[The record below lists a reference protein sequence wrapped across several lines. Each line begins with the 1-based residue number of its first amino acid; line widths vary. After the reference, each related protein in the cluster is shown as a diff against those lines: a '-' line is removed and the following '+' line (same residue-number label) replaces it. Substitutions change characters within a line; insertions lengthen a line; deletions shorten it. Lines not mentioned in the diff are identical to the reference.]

1 MSTRM
6 LRTGLM
12 VLSTVASAD
21 ALSQAPAYPAKP
33 IRLVVPFAPGASND
47 TLSRATALVMA
58 PMLGQML
65 VIDNRPRSRC
75 DDRYRARCPRGTRR
89 LHHPDRASEDRWKW

>member
-6 LRTGLM
+6 LRAGLM

-33 IRLVVPFAPGASND
+33 IRLAVPFAPGASND
-47 TLSRATALVMA
+47 L
-58 PMLGQML
+58 P
-65 VIDNRPRSRC
+65 
-75 DDRYRARCPRGTRR
+75 ARGENPCR
-89 LHHPDRASEDRWKW
+89 